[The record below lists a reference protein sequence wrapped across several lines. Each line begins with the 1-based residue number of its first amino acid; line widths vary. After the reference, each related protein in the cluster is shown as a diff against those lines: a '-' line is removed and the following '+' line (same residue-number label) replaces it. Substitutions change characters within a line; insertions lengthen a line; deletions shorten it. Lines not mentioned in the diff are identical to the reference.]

1 MIDVNAMLDCVPPSA
16 LRHRVLV
23 VDDEERLRKVV
34 VRVLRDA
41 GIDADAAAS
50 GADASLPSGERDT
63 VSAPSDRPGPG
74 TTPPCSPIRTG

>member
-1 MIDVNAMLDCVPPSA
+1 MSQQPV
-16 LRHRVLV
+16 RVLV

-50 GADASLPSGERDT
+50 GGVHANFVGVLGWCRLAQ
-63 VSAPSDRPGPG
+63 
-74 TTPPCSPIRTG
+74 